1 MAFHY
6 VFVFSALLLVAQG
19 SYLDLVDQESPE
31 GIHSGGIGAGAPV
44 VGIPQG
50 RPVIGQ
56 PQRSVSGYGGS
67 GRLAGSPVG
76 GPRSHGAGPR
86 LPIGGTVLNRPDGG
100 SLNRP
105 VIGSNIRSPVGNVG
119 RSIGGGYGHR
129 HGPH

>member
-6 VFVFSALLLVAQG
+6 VFVLSALLVVAQG

-31 GIHSGGIGAGAPV
+31 GIHSGGIGAGAPG

-76 GPRSHGAGPR
+76 GPRSHGAGSR
-86 LPIGGTVLNRPDGG
+86 LPIGGTVLNRPG
-100 SLNRP
+100 
-105 VIGSNIRSPVGNVG
+105 IGSNNRSPVGNAG

-129 HGPH
+129 HGSH